1 MSVVS
6 DIHRLAARS
15 VRFAAWDPLLT
26 GARTA
31 GLVRWGPTL
40 SALVHASALRWP
52 SRPAVIDDDGTLT
65 YRQLDQ
71 QADRLAA
78 GLRELPDG
86 AIGLLCRNHRGFPLA
101 QLAIERSGRN
111 AVMLNTSLP
120 ASQLAQIAQREEL
133 AVVIAD
139 DEFADRLNG
148 VPVQVVSA
156 DDPGA
161 HSRATLAAWPRRRSR
176 VVMLTSG
183 TTGPP
188 KGARQAEQRPSIG
201 DAGLLD
207 ALPIRM
213 NDTTLVASPL
223 FHAWGLA
230 HCNIALATGSTL
242 VLQRTFDP
250 GATFRSIASNDVSLV
265 AVVPV
270 MLSRL
275 LAAAHPLLDVAGLRA
290 VVCSGNVLSG
300 TLANRWIE
308 RFGPHLYNVYGSTE
322 TAIATVATP
331 QDLVNAP
338 GTVGSAPAGV
348 TVVILDD
355 QNNPVAPG
363 TIGRVFT
370 SNSMQFDGYT
380 DGTSRTRVG
389 SFMATGD
396 LGYLDVVG
404 RLFVDGREN
413 DLIVTGGENV
423 FPSQVEEVLEQ
434 HPLVRQA
441 AVVGSPDDEFGQRIA
456 AFIVAEPGLDLDEL
470 NDWCNDLLAPFQ
482 RPRDLTLLDELPMT
496 TTGKVLRRSLLTI
509 SL

>member
-6 DIHRLAARS
+6 DIHRLVDRS

-139 DEFADRLNG
+139 DEFADRLTG
-148 VPVQVVSA
+148 ISVQVVSA
-156 DDPGA
+156 DDPAA
-161 HSRATLAAWPRRRSR
+161 HSRATLAVWPRRRSR

-188 KGARQAEQRPSIG
+188 KGARQAEQRPSIS

-275 LAAAHPLLDVAGLRA
+275 LAAAPPLLDMTGVRA
-290 VVCSGNVLSG
+290 VMCSGNVLSG
-300 TLANRWIE
+300 TLANSWIE
-308 RFGPHLYNVYGSTE
+308 RFGPQLYNVYGSTE
-322 TAIATVATP
+322 TAIATVAAP

-338 GTVGSAPAGV
+338 GTVGSPPAGV
-348 TVVILDD
+348 TVTILDD
-355 QNNPVAPG
+355 Q
-363 TIGRVFT
+363 TTRLHQER
-370 SNSMQFDGYT
+370 SDEC
-380 DGTSRTRVG
+380 SRRTPC
-389 SFMATGD
+389 SSTATP
-396 LGYLDVVG
+396 
-404 RLFVDGREN
+404 
-413 DLIVTGGENV
+413 TA
-423 FPSQVEEVLEQ
+423 
-434 HPLVRQA
+434 QA
-441 AVVGSPDDEFGQRIA
+441 APAWAVSWPPVISVTSTCSADSSSTA
-456 AFIVAEPGLDLDEL
+456 A
-470 NDWCNDLLAPFQ
+470 
-482 RPRDLTLLDELPMT
+482 R
-496 TTGKVLRRSLLTI
+496 TI
-509 SL
+509 SS